1 MRTYRQRAEERFAQG
16 VSSADARSAVGQDP
30 EFFDIATPPNEQ
42 EIDLHFPDVPRSESF
57 RTAAGSLAR
66 LAGGAAATG
75 GMEIAT
81 AGAMAAPMIA
91 RTIHSAGPHAVNLLT
106 GAARLTRDYGPT
118 VAAGT
123 AAGAGMMIRGM
134 ATGGQI
140 AAGTISAA
148 AELAQALAPA
158 SHRGRDYMGSNGIR
172 FAPSLARLM
181 SEHGH
186 L

>member
-1 MRTYRQRAEERFAQG
+1 MRTYGERPEEIFAQE
-16 VSSADARSAVGQDP
+16 VSSARSAGQDT
-30 EFFDIATPPNEQ
+30 EFYDLATPPNEI
-42 EIDLHFPDVPRSESF
+42 ELHFPDAPRSEGF

-66 LAGGAAATG
+66 MGGAVGGAAIG
-75 GMEIAT
+75 GAV
-81 AGAMAAPMIA
+81 AAAPMIA
-91 RTIHSAGPHAVNLLT
+91 RTIDAAGPTALSLLSRT
-106 GAARLTRDYGPT
+106 ARVGMDYGPT
-118 VAAGT
+118 VLSGT
-123 AAGAGMMIRGM
+123 ATGAGMVVRGVV
-134 ATGGQI
+134 TGGQI

-158 SHRGRDYMGSNGIR
+158 SHRGRDFMGANGIR